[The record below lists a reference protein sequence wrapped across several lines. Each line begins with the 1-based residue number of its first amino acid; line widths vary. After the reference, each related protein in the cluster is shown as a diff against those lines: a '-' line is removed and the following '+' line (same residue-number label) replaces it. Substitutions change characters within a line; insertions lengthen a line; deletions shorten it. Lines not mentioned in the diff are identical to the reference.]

1 MRHFVHQLRSKD
13 RDSLG
18 TRSRR
23 GHLTWSCSLEDFI
36 KKTSPCFCYLG
47 FKTVGLNGRKQR
59 IFPMLKQR
67 NTNLAQEKCLQPR
80 HRRSIITEI
89 NLFNC
94 RTVVASVARAVVV
107 VRSVL
112 IDRMIASTVQERWPS
127 LPLLSPFLR
136 RRHFHC
142 FTWIPSHIYC
152 NPPAHRI
159 MVNCHHH
166 LSWTSVAVRSPLR
179 LLLQSSSP
187 KVSIVHRRRVPSRR
201 LATITK
207 MMRIS
212 NRNAWPSLDPARDEQ
227 HSPVWTCIEFFLLFN
242 VFVIF
247 FLSFVRRL

>member
-1 MRHFVHQLRSKD
+1 
-13 RDSLG
+13 
-18 TRSRR
+18 
-23 GHLTWSCSLEDFI
+23 
-36 KKTSPCFCYLG
+36 
-47 FKTVGLNGRKQR
+47 
-59 IFPMLKQR
+59 MLKQR

-89 NLFNC
+89 NLFNY
-94 RTVVASVARAVVV
+94 RMVVASVARAVAV

-112 IDRMIASTVQERWPS
+112 IDRMIVSTVQERWS
-127 LPLLSPFLR
+127 CLPFLSPFLR

-142 FTWIPSHIYC
+142 STWIPSHIYC

-166 LSWTSVAVRSPLR
+166 LSWTNVAVRFPLR
-179 LLLQSSSP
+179 LLLQSYSP
-187 KVSIVHRRRVPSRR
+187 KVNIVHRRRVPFRR
-201 LATITK
+201 PATITK

-212 NRNAWPSLDPARDEQ
+212 NRNAWPSLGPARDEQ
-227 HSPVWTCIEFFLLFN
+227 QSPVWTCIEFFLRFN